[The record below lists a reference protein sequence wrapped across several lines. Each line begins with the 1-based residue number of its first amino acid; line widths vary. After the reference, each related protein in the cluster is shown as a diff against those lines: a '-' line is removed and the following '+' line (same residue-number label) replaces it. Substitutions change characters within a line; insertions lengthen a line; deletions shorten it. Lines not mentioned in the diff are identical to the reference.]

1 MKYLVLLFCIIS
13 FAADSVT
20 IDSNITIT
28 ESLKE
33 TKAPQKV
40 INNIRLIEV
49 EYFSMDGKLHK
60 GQLQIHKDV
69 VSDIQTVFKLMREI
83 KFPVAKAIPIVK
95 YAWSDDKSMA
105 DNNTSSFNFRYIAGT
120 KRMSKHAEGLAIDI
134 NPFLN
139 PVMYA
144 DGRISPKGAKRN
156 TTVPGTFHAEH
167 PIVLKFKELGW
178 KWGGDFNSFKDY
190 HHFAK

>member
-1 MKYLVLLFCIIS
+1 MKYLIILFCIVS
-13 FAADSVT
+13 LAADSVI

-33 TKAPQKV
+33 TKATQNV

-49 EYFSMDGKLHK
+49 EYLSMDGKLHK
-60 GQLQIHKDV
+60 GQLQVHKDV
-69 VSDIQTVFKLMREI
+69 VSDIQTIFKLMRKI

-95 YAWSDDKSMA
+95 YSWSDDKSMA

-144 DGRISPKGAKRN
+144 DGRISPSGAKRN
-156 TTVPGTFHAEH
+156 IKVPGTFHADH
-167 PIVLKFKELGW
+167 PIVKKFKELGW